1 MRLEGTSSLVCGNYA
16 GPTPCITSILCS
28 SIEDHNIRFQNPTD
42 LFSAFPGRKSAL
54 HSSSVSAS
62 AAREAGSG
70 VQRDPRARGAL
81 GAGFRAPARGSRDR
95 QLKRSLPW
103 QTPGFEIGDAAWT
116 VELEPAHSR
125 ASRKM
130 QPSNPA
136 QANPSFPPRSWP
148 WRHPVLRLQTGFGE
162 YSVVQTALLDCYSRS
177 ASGLESARFLF
188 DEMCDRTIVSWTA
201 MVSGYIRL
209 GKIEEAVVLFEE
221 MPERDVPSWNALIAG
236 CTQNGLFSRALSIL
250 RSMIGC
256 STSEEGQPRGNRPN
270 AITVACALSACGHSG
285 TLQLGKEIHGY
296 ILRNELGVDPY
307 LSNALID
314 MYGKCASLNDA
325 MMIFDKTAKRNL
337 TSWNSMINCLAFHGQ
352 TSHAISIFEDMM
364 LSGDDILPDEV
375 TFIGLLNACTHG
387 GEVERGKA
395 YFEAMARDYNL
406 QPCIQHYGCLID
418 LLGRAGKFEEAL
430 EVVRGMKIQPDEV
443 IWGALL
449 NGSRLHGRIDL
460 AEVAVGKLI
469 ELDPDNGGYRTM
481 LANIYGEQGKWEE
494 VRRIRKI
501 LKEQDSYKT
510 PGCSWVEI
518 NSQLH
523 QFYSVD
529 LTHSRTDEIYATLES
544 LVDVC

>member
-1 MRLEGTSSLVCGNYA
+1 MLLGLSNLNQLIPRLLERCSLLIQLKQIQAFLLVRGHGDTQFFAFKLVRFCTIQLSHLNYA
-16 GPTPCITSILCS
+16 RLIFDSLRSPNIYLCTAMITAYASRPEQS
-28 SIEDHNIRFQNPTD
+28 
-42 LFSAFPGRKSAL
+42 
-54 HSSSVSAS
+54 S
-62 AAREAGSG
+62 AAFLLF
-70 VQRDPRARGAL
+70 RDMVRNVSPRPDHFIYPHVL
-81 GAGFRAPARGSRDR
+81 KSCSRPP
-95 QLKRSLPW
+95 QAEIVHGHILKS
-103 QTPGFEIGDAAWT
+103 
-116 VELEPAHSR
+116 
-125 ASRKM
+125 
-130 QPSNPA
+130 
-136 QANPSFPPRSWP
+136 
-148 WRHPVLRLQTGFGE
+148 GFGE

-256 STSEEGQPRGNRPN
+256 STSEEGQLRGNRPN

-296 ILRNELGVDPY
+296 ILRNDLGVDPY

-494 VRRIRKI
+494 VRRVRKI